1 MHAVVL
7 AAGLGTRLGGDGP
20 KPLTQIA
27 PGLTLLSNQLSVL
40 SSLVGEDRI
49 ILVLGHQAQRVIEAH
64 PGLMYVYN
72 AEFAVTNTAKS
83 LLCALRK
90 LDADALWTNGDVY
103 FEAPAV
109 RRLIDHDAAGVRL
122 LVNRADT
129 GDEEVKYRLAP
140 DGSVAELSK
149 GVRGAAGESVGVQ
162 VVTRDAL
169 APLVAALQ
177 GAGKQDYFEK
187 AIERCI
193 QGRAF
198 RVTPVDLGDDYAREV
213 DFPADL
219 EGVRAHLS
227 ALKGAAAGGGRA

>member
-1 MHAVVL
+1 MYAVVL
-7 AAGLGTRLGGDGP
+7 AAGLGKRLGGDGP

-27 PGLTLLSNQLSVL
+27 PGLTLLSNQLAVL
-40 SSLVGEDRI
+40 SSLVGMDRI
-49 ILVLGHQAQRVIEAH
+49 VLVLGHQAQRVIEAH

-72 AEFAVTNTAKS
+72 KDYAATNTAKS

-90 LDADALWTNGDVY
+90 FDDDVLWTNGDVY

-109 RRLIDHDAAGVRL
+109 RRLVGQGGGGVRL

-129 GDEEVKYRLAP
+129 GDEEVKYRLGP

-162 VVTRDAL
+162 VVSRDAL
-169 APLVAALQ
+169 PALVAALD
-177 GAGKQDYFEK
+177 GAGAQDYFEK

-193 QGRAF
+193 QDGAF
-198 RVTPVDLGDDYAREV
+198 RVTPVDVGDAYVREV

-219 EGVRAHLS
+219 EAVRTHLS
-227 ALKGAAAGGGRA
+227 THGGGERR